1 MKTVVIS
8 GINIVDGGAKS
19 VYDDLLDTIVKNRL
33 YENEKFI
40 ILVSKKE
47 LFKKYTPFFE
57 IIEFPKSKISWLN
70 RIYYEYFYFKK
81 LSKRIKPDIW
91 LSMHD
96 ITPNVIAKRQYVYCH
111 NPSPFYNMKFKD
123 AKYGWKYYL
132 FSKFYKYLYKI
143 NINKNNAVIVQQQ
156 WMARSFDKMYN
167 IKNIYVAKPSLKIGE
182 IAPSN
187 ITSSKVYF
195 IYPSFPRP
203 FKNFETLCE
212 AVKILNKK
220 NLQKEFEV
228 DITLNGTENAYSKM
242 LFKKYGAEPNINF
255 IGLQSR
261 KQLFKNYSKSNCLI
275 FISNLETWGMPIS
288 EYKQTSKPIITSDLP
303 YAHET
308 VGNYRNAK
316 FIEKNNSEQLA
327 QNMADVINGNKFHS
341 EFKLKCNK
349 TYHEFNSWDSLI
361 KEIF

>member
-47 LFKKYTPFFE
+47 LFKKYIPFFE

-96 ITPNVIAKRQYVYCH
+96 ITPNVIAKKQYVYCH

-143 NINKNNAVIVQQQ
+143 NIYKTTAVIVQQE
-156 WMARSFDKMYN
+156 WIAREFKRLYHIPN
-167 IKNIYVAKPSLKIGE
+167 IIVARPSIIVDNINVSKKKNDTMK
-182 IAPSN
+182 
-187 ITSSKVYF
+187 F

-203 FKNFETLCE
+203 FKNFESLCKAVAYLNQYNSDYIVYLTLDG
-212 AVKILNKK
+212 
-220 NLQKEFEV
+220 KE
-228 DITLNGTENAYSKM
+228 NNYAKM
-242 LFKKYGAEPNINF
+242 LKERYGHITNIKF
-255 IGLQSR
+255 IGLLSR
-261 KQLFKNYSKSNCLI
+261 KKLYDYYSDCDCLV
-275 FISNLETWGMPIS
+275 FLSKLETWGMPIS
-288 EYKQTSKPIITSDLP
+288 EFKQTGKSIIVSDLP
-303 YAHET
+303 YAHES
-308 VGNYRNAK
+308 VDKYENACFVSSNDYKAIAEAMLAVIKRKK
-316 FIEKNNSEQLA
+316 FYNKSCNSTSDDYWVAKNWNELIEK
-327 QNMADVINGNKFHS
+327 
-341 EFKLKCNK
+341 
-349 TYHEFNSWDSLI
+349 
-361 KEIF
+361 IF